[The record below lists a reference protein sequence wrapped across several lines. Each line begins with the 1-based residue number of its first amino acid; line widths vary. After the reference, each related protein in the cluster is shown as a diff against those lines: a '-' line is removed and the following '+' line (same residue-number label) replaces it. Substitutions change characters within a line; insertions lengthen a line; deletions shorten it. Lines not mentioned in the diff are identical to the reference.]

1 MSIMDSPVDKGL
13 ILLIEDEP
21 QMQRLLR
28 IILQGHGY
36 RLVESPTGQEG
47 LMQAATRSPDIILL
61 DLGLPDIDGLEV
73 TRRLRE
79 WSDIP
84 IIVISAREQEQDKI
98 KALDAG
104 ADDYLTKPF
113 GAGELMARIRVA
125 MRHRAIRQAGQQ
137 ESVFILENL
146 RVDLARRQVFLSEKE
161 VHLTPIEYKLLTVL
175 IKNAGRVLTHKQLL
189 KEVWGPPYLRET
201 QYLRVYMAQL
211 RHKLEADPA
220 RPRFLI
226 NEPGIGYRLKI
237 DFEETDIL

>member
-1 MSIMDSPVDKGL
+1 MADDKEL

-21 QMQRLLR
+21 QMRRFLR
-28 IILQGHGY
+28 VIMQGHGY
-36 RLVESPTGQEG
+36 RMVEATTGEEG
-47 LMQAATRSPDIILL
+47 LTQTATRNPDIVLL

-73 TRRLRE
+73 TQRLRE
-79 WSDIP
+79 WSDVP

-113 GAGELMARIRVA
+113 GAGELLARLRVA
-125 MRHRAIRQAGQQ
+125 LRHRSMQQ
-137 ESVFILENL
+137 SGHKESLFIIDNL
-146 RVDLARRQVFLSEKE
+146 KVDLSKRQVLLAGKE
-161 VHLTPIEYKLLTVL
+161 IHLTPIEYKLLAVL
-175 IKNAGRVLTHKQLL
+175 IRNAGKVVTHSQLL
-189 KEVWGPPYLRET
+189 KEVWGATYAQQT

-226 NEPGIGYRLKI
+226 NEPGVGYRLKL
-237 DFEETDIL
+237 ETVDE